1 MCNVKVATTILEVLE
16 TMTQDEEV
24 FTAFDVTKKVRGVI
38 ADNVRHREVRDIV
51 NNEFQ
56 TGQMQNYNRDLC
68 VLNFPNAPQA
78 LVYYPDGKSASDHP
92 LVDVTDDTDMDNTDS
107 IIDDDNILVATAE
120 GRVNIPKKLLDK
132 IAPVGGSYDIVFSGT
147 VYAKAPNKDGRVR
160 LTLSELGINSNKVK
174 VTVDTNN
181 DTIQIESV

>member
-1 MCNVKVATTILEVLE
+1 MCSVKEVLQ
-16 TMTQDEEV
+16 TMTQDSEV
-24 FTAFDVTKKVRGVI
+24 FTAFDVTKKARGVVT
-38 ADNVRHREVRDIV
+38 DNVRHGEVRDIV

-56 TGQMQNYNRDLC
+56 TGQMQNYNRELC
-68 VLNFPNAPQA
+68 VLNLSNDPQA
-78 LVYYPDGKSASDHP
+78 LVYYPDGKSATDHP
-92 LVDVTDDTDMDNTDS
+92 LVDDATDDDTDSDNTDS
-107 IIDDDNILVATAE
+107 VIDDDTLVATAE

-160 LTLSELGINSNKVK
+160 LTLSELGISSNKVK
-174 VTVDTNN
+174 VTVDTDN